1 MTSAWACGI
10 IGCGEDFESVEDLL
24 DHQVSEHGQCTCEV
38 CGEAHPEG
46 FLALRHA
53 FSEHT
58 RAEYVRAYDASSD
71 DIRLRE
77 HVVDLIEELVDVESV
92 LNRLGVDGEDPAI
105 SASD

>member
-1 MTSAWACGI
+1 MSAWACGI
-10 IGCGEDFESVEDLL
+10 LGCGEHFEAVEDLI

-46 FLALRHA
+46 FLAIRHA

-58 RAEYVRAYDASSD
+58 RAEYVRAYDANSD

-77 HVVDLIEELVDVESV
+77 RVKELIEERIDVESV
-92 LNRLGVDGEDPAI
+92 LSQLEVDAEDPAV

>member
-1 MTSAWACGI
+1 MSAWSCGI
-10 IGCGEDFESVEDLL
+10 LGCGEPFESVEDLL
-24 DHQVSEHGQCTCEV
+24 DHQVSDHGQCTCEV
-38 CGEAHPEG
+38 CGETHPEG
-46 FLALRHA
+46 FLAIRHA

-77 HVVDLIEELVDVESV
+77 RVKELVETQVDVASV
-92 LNRLGVDGEDPAI
+92 LSRIGVDGEDPAV